1 MSKLY
6 VFGIGGTGS
15 RVLKSLVMLLA
26 SGVECKMDIVPVIID
41 PDDSAADMTRT
52 VEMMKKYKAIRNNKY
67 LEFADANKNR
77 FFKTE
82 LQSVDGMQDFIF
94 SLENTHD
101 GKFKDFIKMD
111 QLDPSSK
118 ALVKMLFS
126 EKNLESDMKVGFKGN
141 PNIGSVVLNQFADSQ
156 EYKNFANGFADDGKD
171 RVFIISSIFGG
182 TGASGFPLLLKTIRN
197 DKNSQKWKVISECK
211 IGAVTVMPYFG
222 VTQDDNSEVDSS
234 TFISKTKSA
243 LAYYEKNISGNNSL
257 DALYYIGD
265 LVTASYENCEGGSGQ
280 RNDAHF
286 IELCSALA
294 VLDFANTPN
303 EAFDGSTRHFE
314 YGLKDDNNGNELTFK
329 NLGEKTKKSIM
340 VPLTQFVLMNRYLNY
355 GFEKGGKSQ
364 PWAIDNQ
371 LDDNFFSGYFFEQVQ
386 SFHQDFHQ
394 WLKEMARNKR
404 AFMPFDAD
412 KVNPLFEIVNGY
424 KPKSSFLGKKNYDL
438 FDSTLNSN
446 WNGWNGAASR
456 EQKFMELFYR
466 ATEELVNEKYNM

>member
-26 SGVECKMDIVPVIID
+26 SGVKCNMDIVPVIID

-52 VEMMKKYKAIRNNKY
+52 VELMKKYMSIRSNLK
-67 LEFADANKNR
+67 FAESNQNR

-82 LQSVDGMQDFIF
+82 IQPVENMKDFIF
-94 SLENTHD
+94 TLENTHD
-101 GKFKDFIKMD
+101 GKFRDFIKME
-111 QLDPSSK
+111 QLDDSTK

-126 EKNLESDMKVGFKGN
+126 ERNLDSDMKVGFKGN
-141 PNIGSVVLNQFADSQ
+141 PNIGSVVLNQFSDSQ
-156 EYKNFANGFADDGKD
+156 EYRDFANGFADDGKD

-197 DKNSQKWKVISECK
+197 DKKSQKWKVISECK
-211 IGAVTVMPYFG
+211 IGAVTVLPYFG

-243 LAYYEKNISGNNSL
+243 LAYYDSNISGNNSL
-257 DALYYIGD
+257 NALYYIGD
-265 LVTASYENCEGGSGQ
+265 SVTASYSNCEGGSGQ
-280 RNDAHF
+280 KNDAHF

-294 VLDFANTPN
+294 VLDFANTP
-303 EAFDGSTRHFE
+303 EELLDDGTKHFE
-314 YGLKDDNNGNELTFK
+314 YGLKDDNEGRELTFK

-340 VPLTQFVLMNRYLNY
+340 VPLTQFVLMNRYLNN
-355 GFEKGGKSQ
+355 GFEKGGQSQ
-364 PWAIDNQ
+364 TWAKDNQ
-371 LDDNFFSGYFFEQVQ
+371 LDDSFFSGHFFEQVQ
-386 SFHQDFHQ
+386 SFHQDFHL

-424 KPKSSFLGKKNYDL
+424 KPKSKWLGKKNYDL
-438 FDSTLNSN
+438 FDDTLNSN
-446 WNGWNGAASR
+446 WKGWNGAASR
-456 EQKFMELFYR
+456 EQKFMELFFR
-466 ATEELVNEKYNM
+466 ATEELTNEKYNM

>member
-15 RVLKSLVMLLA
+15 RVLKSLVLLLA

-52 VEMMKKYKAIRNNKY
+52 VELMKKYKAIRDNKY

-171 RVFIISSIFGG
+171 RIFIISSIFGG
-182 TGASGFPLLLKTIRN
+182 TGASDFPLLLKTIRN
-197 DKNSQKWKVISECK
+197 DKNSPKWKAISECK

-222 VTQDDNSEVDSS
+222 VTKDDNSEVDSS

-265 LVTASYENCEGGSGQ
+265 LVTASYENREGGSGQ

-303 EAFDGSTRHFE
+303 
-314 YGLKDDNNGNELTFK
+314 
-329 NLGEKTKKSIM
+329 
-340 VPLTQFVLMNRYLNY
+340 
-355 GFEKGGKSQ
+355 
-364 PWAIDNQ
+364 
-371 LDDNFFSGYFFEQVQ
+371 
-386 SFHQDFHQ
+386 
-394 WLKEMARNKR
+394 
-404 AFMPFDAD
+404 
-412 KVNPLFEIVNGY
+412 
-424 KPKSSFLGKKNYDL
+424 
-438 FDSTLNSN
+438 
-446 WNGWNGAASR
+446 
-456 EQKFMELFYR
+456 
-466 ATEELVNEKYNM
+466 